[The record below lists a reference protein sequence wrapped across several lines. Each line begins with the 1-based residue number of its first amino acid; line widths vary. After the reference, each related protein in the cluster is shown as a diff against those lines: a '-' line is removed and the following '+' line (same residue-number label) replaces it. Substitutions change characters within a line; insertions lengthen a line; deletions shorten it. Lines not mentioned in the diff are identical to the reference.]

1 MLAFAYEIAVVI
13 ECASLSQL
21 GCRVGLSEDIR
32 PLSGAACPSCAHVSN
47 DCG

>member
-13 ECASLSQL
+13 ERASLHANSD
-21 GCRVGLSEDIR
+21 VGWLSEDIR